1 MIPLAVC
8 LKSKRRLFQPLKKAS
23 FILCLSLLIILPP
36 LPQTLAKTTSVVS
49 FQSKYGLILIN
60 SIRSRAAFDLFESLN
75 VPVKNGVFVQ
85 TKIFAPKDNTF
96 RIICNAYGANHVCAI
111 MVYPGKFASLN
122 FETDEISL
130 SLPASYA
137 KKYANRFA
145 KDKSSFTLRTED
157 RRLLIYWSKMGLRIK
172 NFRFKGDRA
181 RPKPFKEWEKPVIP
195 GVNL

>member
-8 LKSKRRLFQPLKKAS
+8 LKSKPRLFHPLRKTGL
-23 FILCLSLLIILPP
+23 ILCLSLFPLLIP
-36 LPQTLAKTTSVVS
+36 LPQTTAKTTSVVS
-49 FQSKYGLILIN
+49 FKSKYGLILIN
-60 SIRSRAAFDLFESLN
+60 SIRSRSAFDLFESLN
-75 VPVKNGVFVQ
+75 VPVKNGVFYQ

-111 MVYPGKFASLN
+111 MVYPGKFARLN

-157 RRLLIYWSKMGLRIK
+157 RRLLIFWSKMGLRIK

-181 RPKPFKEWEKPVIP
+181 RPKPYKKWEKPQPP
-195 GVNL
+195 GIDL